1 MAEFR
6 RIIMSSF
13 LMLLLLFT
21 ASGDYSS
28 IFVRVGDDV
37 TLPFENVTHDQKCDS
52 YTWIMSYSDYSV
64 LLFEHGEIIKEA
76 GAKSDRLSVTEK
88 CSLVIKKVTVQDVGL
103 YICRQIISGQQLGED
118 ALYELSVVTLTE
130 HHNNDQ
136 VELDCSVSTYG
147 QSTHRVDWLY
157 EGDEKYSKYFGSTP
171 FTSSVWVT
179 IPTAHFNRSY
189 YELLKC
195 AVRDGYNKKEHL
207 FTFSPPQ
214 SSGEKPGDD
223 ATTTTSPTTT
233 TTSPTTTTTSPTTTK
248 RTTVNMSTSGGMKE
262 AASEDNNNPT
272 ALWWLWLVGALVG
285 VAALLITSVA
295 VIRWKKTKGNKTQ
308 TDDIMADP
316 EEGVSYA
323 SISYTR
329 KENSKAQVHDA
340 DEGDA
345 VTYSTVRAA
354 ADPSDLYAT
363 VNKPKK

>member
-21 ASGDYSS
+21 AASGDYSS

-130 HHNNDQ
+130 HHNND
-136 VELDCSVSTYG
+136 
-147 QSTHRVDWLY
+147 
-157 EGDEKYSKYFGSTP
+157 
-171 FTSSVWVT
+171 
-179 IPTAHFNRSY
+179 
-189 YELLKC
+189 
-195 AVRDGYNKKEHL
+195 
-207 FTFSPPQ
+207 Q

>member
-21 ASGDYSS
+21 AASGDYSS

-136 VELDCSVSTYG
+136 VTLLCSVST
-147 QSTHRVDWLY
+147 SDRCIHTVEWLY
-157 EGDEKYSKYFGSTP
+157 EGDENDVMMTSQSTC
-171 FTSSVWVT
+171 SAAVT
-179 IPTAHFNRSY
+179 FPTALSY

-195 AVRDGYNKKEHL
+195 ALTDRYNKKEHL

-214 SSGEKPGDD
+214 SSGDD

-233 TTSPTTTTTSPTTTK
+233 TTSPTTTTTSP
-248 RTTVNMSTSGGMKE
+248 TSGGMKE